1 MANRRTKNE
10 ERNPDAGHTFEDYVK
25 RALNPMLVL
34 HLLSESNMYV
44 YQMQQEMARRSG
56 GRYVLSLLYPVLYR
70 LVKLGYAQEG
80 EKRISEDNRVRQYYE
95 ITSAGREYLDALKT
109 EFNELAQAAR
119 NIMEYVPEEGEEREF
134 QPEPVFASGGAIAD
148 RLSENRKAQDEG
160 GVDAGTGRLRPTNG

>member
-25 RALNPMLVL
+25 R
-34 HLLSESNMYV
+34 
-44 YQMQQEMARRSG
+44 
-56 GRYVLSLLYPVLYR
+56 VLSLLYPVLYR

-80 EKRISEDNRVRQYYE
+80 EKRISEDNRVRQYYA

-119 NIMEYVPEEGEEREF
+119 NIMEYVPEEGEERITEVGTDEELIF
-134 QPEPVFASGGAIAD
+134 EG
-148 RLSENRKAQDEG
+148 LSM
-160 GVDAGTGRLRPTNG
+160 